1 MSRFD
6 VSLYGHEAN
15 TKSQFSLSQWNGSRR
30 MTAGKRISTF
40 KTHLIL
46 YSGVYGIMI
55 PVKERSKESH
65 HEFNIYCVF
74 VTLFFL
80 PFFLFSSFEIIL
92 YGVESTGKL
101 INATKKSHG
110 VREHIFAVP
119 VRMYGG
125 VEGGRSLKGSMGIH
139 STPTLLRLILFMKI
153 FVCLN
158 FSFFVSP
165 LKNDWREGECR
176 CQPS

>member
-15 TKSQFSLSQWNGSRR
+15 TKSQFFLSQCNGSRR

-65 HEFNIYCVF
+65 HEFNICCVF
-74 VTLFFL
+74 VTLFFS
-80 PFFLFSSFEIIL
+80 PLFSLLFLWNHPLWCRVNWKIDQCD
-92 YGVESTGKL
+92 
-101 INATKKSHG
+101 KKSHG

-158 FSFFVSP
+158 FSFFVFP
-165 LKNDWREGECR
+165 FKNDWREGECR
-176 CQPS
+176 RQPP

>member
-1 MSRFD
+1 
-6 VSLYGHEAN
+6 
-15 TKSQFSLSQWNGSRR
+15 
-30 MTAGKRISTF
+30 
-40 KTHLIL
+40 
-46 YSGVYGIMI
+46 
-55 PVKERSKESH
+55 
-65 HEFNIYCVF
+65 
-74 VTLFFL
+74 
-80 PFFLFSSFEIIL
+80 
-92 YGVESTGKL
+92 
-101 INATKKSHG
+101 

-165 LKNDWREGECR
+165 FKNDWREGECR
-176 CQPS
+176 RQPP